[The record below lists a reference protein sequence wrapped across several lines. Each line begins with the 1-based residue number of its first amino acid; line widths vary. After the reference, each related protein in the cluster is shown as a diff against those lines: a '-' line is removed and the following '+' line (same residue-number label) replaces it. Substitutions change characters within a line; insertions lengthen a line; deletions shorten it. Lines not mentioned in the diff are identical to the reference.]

1 MGPRPPGAEMGH
13 DAVASG
19 RCVNELSG
27 ALWTVCGVV
36 PGYLHTVRGYCYWLV
51 AGVATPPRERQP
63 PRPRLDDLSSLISEP
78 GPK

>member
-27 ALWTVCGVV
+27 ALWTGLCAVMV
-36 PGYLHTVRGYCYWLV
+36 PGCLHTVRGYCYWLV
-51 AGVATPPRERQP
+51 AGVATPPRERHA
-63 PRPRLDDLSSLISEP
+63 RDSTIFLH
-78 GPK
+78 